1 MLEHV
6 RLGWKNS
13 TDKHSSLFGRIIS
26 DEEEKSYNIDT
37 SDLYYK
43 VFSAVMISEAY

>member
-1 MLEHV
+1 MLEQV
-6 RLGWKNS
+6 RLGLKNS
-13 TDKHSSLFGRIIS
+13 TDKYSSLFGRIIS

-43 VFSAVMISEAY
+43 VFLRP